1 MKKIFG
7 LPVFVLILTIAVG
20 VIPFFWLKPGEMD
33 LGGDGSRL
41 FFYDPINYLRYSVL
55 FVIQNVGAGIE
66 NPLTFFLPFN
76 LMLVALQSIL
86 KSGYLVITLFNSFH
100 LVIAF
105 ISMYFIAK
113 DLIGSTKEKDILATE
128 VAGVVVGVMYIFSPV
143 LVRSAWDKAII
154 THAQFFLNPLMFY
167 LLLKIFIT
175 EKFKYIFSFLLLT
188 IIFSTNFSWAAAP
201 LLFSFYPLSLSFIFV
216 YCVFVLKKK
225 ISFRI
230 VLTLLIWFLALHAFH
245 YLPLIINI
253 IQGSGLVADKI
264 AQTGGVANPA
274 LEYFLESA
282 RHITLFPNLIG
293 LPQLVPSIIWFEKI
307 FIFTPFFLVI
317 GLILSSKSD
326 FSKVQKRTFVLIVF
340 FYIISLFFA
349 TANVTHLWFRI
360 YSSLFSIPGFS
371 MFRNFYGHWAFVY
384 VFFFSLVC
392 GFGFYVILRN
402 INNVR
407 IQISLGILVALIF
420 TVSALP
426 FIRGDMVNLVLNKNQ
441 KIEFKVPIQ
450 MDPEYEKLLQFVR
463 EIPGEGKFITFPFTE
478 SFNQMLR
485 GTQGGMYQGPS
496 IISQLTGKYD
506 YSGYQVLVPF
516 SEVFL
521 SLAKKQDFESLSSL
535 LGLLNIRFIFHNS
548 DPMIM
553 DYFPDFPYQHV
564 KKFLPNTQSEYETF
578 IGKLPIEKRLK
589 YGEYFKIYLLLEK
602 YYLPTIY
609 SPNTYELTTPDIDA
623 WGQRHDAFFA
633 DRMQK
638 ADPRV
643 VYLDNPYSQKLPS
656 VLNTPLI
663 AYQKINPTKYYVH
676 VSNADGPYMLVL
688 SQAYNQNWK
697 IYKSSLE
704 YSFQPIEQFFSGTIS
719 VGKEKNEWLSRN
731 MFETWSVNPMP
742 ESIHGKVNGYAN
754 AWFISPELMSGIKE
768 YTLIIELKSQRIQYV
783 SLFIFT
789 VVFVSLLCWGIRLLT
804 GYWVKGRQIDTM

>member
-1 MKKIFG
+1 MKKTFG
-7 LPVFVLILTIAVG
+7 LPVFVWILSIAIG
-20 VIPFFWLKPGEMD
+20 VMPFFWMKPGEMD

-41 FFYDPINYLRYSVL
+41 FFYDPVNYLRYSVL

-76 LMLVALQSIL
+76 LMLIGLQGIL
-86 KSGYLVITLFNSFH
+86 KSGYLIITLFNSFH
-100 LVIAF
+100 LVAAF
-105 ISMYFIAK
+105 ISMYLISKELFGHVKKK
-113 DLIGSTKEKDILATE
+113 DTLAIE
-128 VAGVVVGVMYIFSPV
+128 ISGVVVGILYVFSPV

-167 LLLKIFIT
+167 LLLKIFTT
-175 EKFKYIFSFLLLT
+175 EKLKYIILFLFLT
-188 IIFSTNFSWAAAP
+188 LIFSTNFSWAAAP
-201 LLFSFYPLSLSFIFV
+201 LLFSFYPLSLCFIFAF
-216 YCVFVLKKK
+216 CMFILKKK

-230 VLTLLIWFLALHAFH
+230 VLSLVIWFLALHSFH
-245 YLPLIINI
+245 YLPLIVNI
-253 IQGSGLVADKI
+253 IQGSGIVADKI

-282 RHITLFPNLIG
+282 RHITLLPNLIG

-307 FIFTPFFLVI
+307 FIFIPFLLVV

-360 YSSLFSIPGFS
+360 YSFLFSIPGFS

-384 VFFFSLVC
+384 VFFFSLAS
-392 GFGFYVILRN
+392 GFGLFIVLQN
-402 INNVR
+402 IKSKI
-407 IQISLGILVALIF
+407 IQVSLGSLIALVFI
-420 TVSALP
+420 VSALP
-426 FIRGDMVNLVLNKNQ
+426 FVRGDMVNLVLNKGQ
-441 KIEFKVPIQ
+441 KIEFKVPIK
-450 MDPEYEKLLQFVR
+450 MDPDYENVLQYVR
-463 EIPGEGKFITFPFTE
+463 EMHKEGKFITFPLTE

-485 GTQGGMYQGPS
+485 GSEGGMYQGPS

-506 YSGYQVLVPF
+506 YSGYQVLTPF

-535 LGLLNIRFIFHNS
+535 LGLLNIRYIFHNS

-578 IGKLPIEKRLK
+578 IGKLPVEKK
-589 YGEYFKIYLLLEK
+589 SQFGEYFKIYSLLEK

-609 SPNTYELTTPDIDA
+609 SPTSYKITTPEIDP
-623 WGQRHDAFFA
+623 WGQRHDVFFA
-633 DRMQK
+633 DRIQK
-638 ADPRV
+638 TDPRV
-643 VYLDNPYSQKLPS
+643 VYLDNTYLQKLPAILS
-656 VLNTPLI
+656 TPSI
-663 AYQKINPTKYYVH
+663 TYQKINPTKYYVH
-676 VSNADGPYMLVL
+676 VSHVDGPYMLVL
-688 SQAYNQNWK
+688 SQSYNQNWK
-697 IYKSSLE
+697 IYKFNSSNNVK
-704 YSFQPIEQFFSGTIS
+704 SNEQFFSGSIS
-719 VGKEKNEWLSRN
+719 VGKDRNEWLSRN
-731 MFETWSVNPMP
+731 MFETWSVKPLP

-754 AWFISPELMSGIKE
+754 AWFISPEQMNGIKE
-768 YTLIIELKSQRIQYV
+768 YTLVIELKSQRSNYV
-783 SLFIFT
+783 SLFISGFVFT
-789 VVFVSLLCWGIRLLT
+789 CLPMWGIKRLILN
-804 GYWVKGRQIDTM
+804 WVNKRKIDTI